1 MFLVV
6 IFNLH
11 LCLKRGLMILGA
23 KKDNPEETQ
32 EDKEKYTEA
41 QIRCQN
47 NLAAAYL
54 KVHTWRYVKILQ
66 CFIHLK

>member
-1 MFLVV
+1 
-6 IFNLH
+6 
-11 LCLKRGLMILGA
+11 MILGA

-54 KVHTWRYVKILQ
+54 KVQT
-66 CFIHLK
+66 